1 VDTTPET
8 APVEDAFCQQAEA
21 WTPRQEGH
29 ELAEGPTVEAGIAKQ
44 RKRSGEFHHSVG
56 FAGSPGERADQ
67 PAPLRMA
74 DQHARVPLH
83 LDPYDGRAEEH
94 PLDHGEIAS
103 KCQLHRRQRRRRR
116 RDESFAGQVPEQRLL
131 KILSAHA
138 QGGGDCGPDGLWKG
152 RCARRFPEDMRSRS
166 PGRHR
171 RLPLAGPES
180 PENLDG
186 ESELLRRALAR
197 QWVTQPRLQLT
208 LRPSDEPLMLLE
220 ENPKPGV
227 VMFPEEVRHRE
238 GSGHAIAEQI
248 GG

>member
-1 VDTTPET
+1 M
-8 APVEDAFCQQAEA
+8 
-21 WTPRQEGH
+21 
-29 ELAEGPTVEAGIAKQ
+29 
-44 RKRSGEFHHSVG
+44 RSG
-56 FAGSPGERADQ
+56 
-67 PAPLRMA
+67 
-74 DQHARVPLH
+74 
-83 LDPYDGRAEEH
+83 
-94 PLDHGEIAS
+94 
-103 KCQLHRRQRRRRR
+103 
-116 RDESFAGQVPEQRLL
+116 
-131 KILSAHA
+131 
-138 QGGGDCGPDGLWKG
+138 
-152 RCARRFPEDMRSRS
+152 S

-220 ENPKPGV
+220 ENLKPGV